1 MNQTLGYSLNPIK
14 IISHLWAHKELISKP
29 SKKAVFVKYRGSL
42 LGILWAFIQPVM
54 MLAVYTFVFSVI
66 FKAKWGQGLD
76 QDRLSFALAL
86 FVGILTFNIIGDTV
100 NASPGLILGHVNFV
114 KKVVFP
120 LEILPVVKL
129 IESVV
134 FSLFGLLVLIVAK
147 LISTHSLSFTLLLLP
162 IVWVP
167 VIFFALGWS
176 YFLASLG
183 VFIRD
188 IGSITSVIVT
198 MFFFLS
204 PIFYPLSAVPE
215 SLRFYIRMNPI
226 AVFVQDA
233 RRVVL
238 WGQTPDWHW
247 FAICLGISVIIFV
260 LGFAWFMK
268 SKKAFADVLLNN
280 MAKSKN
286 DYRSG

>member
-1 MNQTLGYSLNPIK
+1 MTVTLRYSLNPFHIMV
-14 IISHLWAHKELISKP
+14 HLLRYRGLIGKLAR
-29 SKKAVFVKYRGSL
+29 KAIVVKYRGSL
-42 LGILWAFIQPVM
+42 LGVVWAFVQPLL

-66 FKAKWGQGLD
+66 FEMKWGKGLE

-100 NASPGLILGHVNFV
+100 NASPTLILGHANFV

-129 IESVV
+129 IESLV
-134 FSLFGLLVLIVAK
+134 FSLFGLSVLILAQV
-147 LISTHSLSFTLLLLP
+147 LVTRSLSWTLVMLP
-162 IVWVP
+162 LVWLP
-167 VIFFALGWS
+167 VLMFALGWS
-176 YFLASLG
+176 YFLSSLG

-188 IGSITSVIVT
+188 IGSITSVMVT
-198 MFFFLS
+198 MLFFLS

-215 SLRFYIRMNPI
+215 DLRVYCQANPI
-226 AVFVQDA
+226 AVFVEDA

-238 WGQTPDWHW
+238 WGQMPDWQW
-247 FAICLGISVIIFV
+247 FGICFFVSLVVLV

-268 SKKAFADVLLNN
+268 SKPAFADVL
-280 MAKSKN
+280 
-286 DYRSG
+286 

>member
-1 MNQTLGYSLNPIK
+1 MTDSLRYCFKPWN
-14 IISHLWAHKELISKP
+14 IIYHLWAYRGLISKL
-29 SKKAVFVKYRGSL
+29 SRKAILVRYRGSL
-42 LGILWAFIQPVM
+42 LGFLWAFIQPLM

-66 FKAKWGQGLD
+66 FEAKWGQGLD

-100 NASPGLILGHVNFV
+100 NASPGLILGHANFV

-129 IESVV
+129 IESMI
-134 FSLFGLLVLIVAK
+134 FSLFGLSALLAAK
-147 LISTHSLSFTLLLLP
+147 LISTHSLSWTLLLLP
-162 IVWVP
+162 VVWFP
-167 VIFFALGWS
+167 VSLFALGWS
-176 YFLASLG
+176 YFLSSLG

-188 IGSITSVIVT
+188 IGSITSVVVT
-198 MFFFLS
+198 MLFFLS

-215 SLRFYIRMNPI
+215 SLIFYIRMNPI

-238 WGQTPDWHW
+238 WSQAPDWQW
-247 FAICLGISVIIFV
+247 FAICLFISVITFV
-260 LGFAWFMK
+260 LGFTWFMK
-268 SKKAFADVLLNN
+268 SKKAFADVL
-280 MAKSKN
+280 
-286 DYRSG
+286 